1 MIERYSN
8 QEIEAIWKEESKF
21 HYWLKVEL
29 AVCEAWNRQGLISDQ
44 DLQILRQKV
53 DFQPERIHEIER
65 QVHHDMIAFLT
76 NVRENTGP
84 PGRYVHYGLTSSDV
98 IDTALALQLKDSCK
112 IIKERLNTLTQS
124 AKEQS
129 LRYKEQIM
137 VGRTHGIHGEPTTL
151 GLKLAYFYAELLRN
165 QERLKRACE
174 DISVGK
180 LSGTVGTYSS
190 ITPQIEQEVCK
201 KLELAPD
208 PISTQVI
215 NRDRHAYF
223 MAVLGVIA
231 GGLERM
237 AQEIRLLQKTEGRE
251 VEEPFETGQ
260 KGSSAMPH
268 KRNPVLC
275 ERICGLARVVQAN
288 VQVAYR
294 NMPLWHERDISHSSA
309 ERIILPD
316 SIIALEYILTKMNY
330 VLKNL
335 HVYPENMQRVFE
347 TTRGLLFS
355 QRLLLRLVKLGMER
369 DDAYEFVQ
377 KACMVVWTD
386 PTVSL
391 ESEIMKEPSISKLLD
406 KKELEKIFNMGSYLR
421 YIDYV
426 FKRLGLEK

>member
-8 QEIEAIWKEESKF
+8 PEIEAIWREENKF
-21 HYWLKVEL
+21 HYWLKVEI
-29 AVCEAWNRQGLISDQ
+29 AVCEAWNRRGLISDQ
-44 DLQILRQKV
+44 DLQTLRQKG

-76 NVRENTGP
+76 NLRENTGP

-112 IIKERLNTLTQS
+112 ILMERLDGLIQS
-124 AKEQS
+124 TCEQAIS
-129 LRYKEQIM
+129 HKNQVM

-165 QERLKRACE
+165 RERLQRACR

-190 ITPQIEQEVCK
+190 ITPQIEKEVCE
-201 KLELAPD
+201 KLELTAD

-215 NRDRHAYF
+215 NRDRHAYL
-223 MAVLGVIA
+223 MSVLGVIA

-237 AQEIRLLQKTEGRE
+237 AQEVRLLQKTEGRE
-251 VEEPFETGQ
+251 VEEPFEIGQ

-335 HVYPENMQRVFE
+335 QVYPDNMQRVFE

-355 QRLLLRLVKLGMER
+355 QRLLLRLIELGLER
-369 DDAYEFVQ
+369 EDAYDAVQ
-377 KACMVVWTD
+377 AACMAVWTN
-386 PTVSL
+386 PETTL
-391 ESEIMKEPSISKLLD
+391 KAEILKIEQVEQLLD
-406 KKELEKIFNMGSYLR
+406 EKELQKIFNMKAYLR
-421 YIDYV
+421 YVDYV
-426 FKRLGLEK
+426 FKRLGLKG